1 MKRLFFLTLVI
12 SFIIG
17 FTTCNQ
23 QRSEW
28 GGKIEEIN
36 GVIVV
41 HNPKEP
47 IFSDDVFN
55 LVEDLLIGK
64 VEDQEEYMFSQ
75 ISAVDV
81 DDNERIYVAD
91 MLPAHIKVFDRNGEY
106 VRTIGRKGQGPGEM
120 QMPYFVQITSENEVL
135 VQDFGTQR
143 LNYFTPD
150 GEFLR
155 QKRIGTSRFSTLI
168 KADSY
173 GNFIGIVSLAPPPIG
188 GKIINKYDSDFNQ
201 MTVIAEDEQGKKG
214 VLDIAKISCFCD
226 VSPSDNIVWG
236 NSKEYV
242 LHILNPEGLLIKRII
257 KDSDPLKFTESDK
270 DIYKERYADAAK
282 RGLELNFPSHYPAF
296 KDIFTDD
303 KERIFVQTY
312 QQIDGEKDF
321 FFHDVFDAD
330 GKYIANVP
338 VLANLNRNAVWKRD
352 KLYTIDEDEN
362 GLPLIKR
369 YQVAWKY

>member
-1 MKRLFFLTLVI
+1 MRRLLFLTLVI

-17 FTTCNQ
+17 FSACSQ

-28 GGKIEEIN
+28 AGKIEEID
-36 GVIVV
+36 GVTVV
-41 HNPKEP
+41 KNTKEP
-47 IFSDDVFN
+47 IFSDEVFN
-55 LVEDLLIGK
+55 LVEDLSIGK
-64 VEDQEEYMFSQ
+64 VEGQEEYIFSQ

-106 VRTIGRKGQGPGEM
+106 LRTIGRKGQGPGEM

-135 VQDFGTQR
+135 VQDLGTQR
-143 LNYFTPD
+143 IIYFTPD

-155 QKRIGTSRFSTLI
+155 QKPIGTTRFPILI

-188 GKIINKYDSDFNQ
+188 GKIINKYDSNFNIL
-201 MTVIAEDEQGKKG
+201 MLIVEDEQGTKG

-226 VSPSDNIVWG
+226 VSPNDNVIWG

-257 KDSDPLKFTESDK
+257 KDSDPLKFTENDK
-270 DIYKERYADAAK
+270 DMYKERYADAEK
-282 RGLELNFPSHYPAF
+282 RGLVLNFPGHYPEF
-296 KDIFTDD
+296 KDIFADD

-312 QQIDGEKDF
+312 QRIEGEKSF

-330 GKYIANVP
+330 GKYIAKVP
-338 VLANLNRNAVWKRD
+338 VLANLNRNAVWKKD
-352 KLYTIDEDEN
+352 KLYTIDEDDN

-369 YQVAWKY
+369 YKVTWNY